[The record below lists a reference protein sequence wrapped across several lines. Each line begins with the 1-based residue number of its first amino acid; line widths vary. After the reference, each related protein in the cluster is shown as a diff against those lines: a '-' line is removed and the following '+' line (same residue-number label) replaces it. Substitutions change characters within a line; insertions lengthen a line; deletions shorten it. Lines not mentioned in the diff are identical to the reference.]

1 MYRALLYIPRRK
13 PVVVTPTI
21 KKRAITHGTGH
32 MIGSSDPV
40 SLISCFS
47 NPKAFTACTTYESP
61 SGMRGGVS
69 TTCIEIKTPGLLEC
83 TALDVIAS
91 PAFGAEII
99 SFSYIGVCL
108 WAQKKKKR
116 KEKKK
121 MGRKRRKENPRP
133 DSTAST
139 GMKGRNH
146 TNILRPTQVKGL
158 LNWIVIVRFKDWNVG
173 RSLACTEI

>member
-108 WAQKKKKR
+108 WAQKKKKKR
-116 KEKKK
+116 KEKDGKK
-121 MGRKRRKENPRP
+121 KTERKSPPGLHSLHRDEREKPYKYTPSDPSQRAIELDCYSEIQRLECRP
-133 DSTAST
+133 
-139 GMKGRNH
+139 
-146 TNILRPTQVKGL
+146 
-158 LNWIVIVRFKDWNVG
+158 VIGVY
-173 RSLACTEI
+173 